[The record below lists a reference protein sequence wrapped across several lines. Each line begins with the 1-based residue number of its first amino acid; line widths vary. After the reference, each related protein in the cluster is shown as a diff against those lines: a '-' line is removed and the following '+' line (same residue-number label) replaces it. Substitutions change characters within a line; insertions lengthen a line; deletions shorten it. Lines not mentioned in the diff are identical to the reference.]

1 MQAAEINCILA
12 YKKVPN
18 CQLFFNT
25 SDNGNYRKKQ
35 YQKIKSENHSIFR
48 YRSKDLYS

>member
-25 SDNGNYRKKQ
+25 SDNGNYRKKTIQ
-35 YQKIKSENHSIFR
+35 EDQIRKSQHIQVQI
-48 YRSKDLYS
+48 